1 MMAYVSG
8 FAHDRSRGDRTAPWR
23 HVDPVLVVC
32 STALAALGI
41 VMVYSASK
49 VTYGSYYLTRQGIF
63 VTIGIALMAVFALV
77 DYRRFQDYAWVF
89 YTGACILLLLVVSP
103 FGKSNKGSQA
113 WFQVGPIELQPSEFS
128 KICLILG
135 IAALLAHWRGD
146 IGLRRLGVALG
157 IAAVPLALIMLQ
169 PDLGTALVFIAIVVA
184 MLLVGGVRG
193 RHMLVLTVCG
203 LLVVTG
209 VLRSGALAQ
218 YQQDRLTVFLDADPN
233 LSREGYNLSQSVAAI
248 SNGKLTGDGLFQ
260 GKQTQLGYVPEQ
272 RTDFIFTVV
281 GEELG
286 FVGAVTFLVLMGV
299 IVWRIWRAAALAR
312 DEFGQLI
319 CVGVLAMLVFH
330 TFESVGMATG
340 IMPVTGIP
348 LPFMSYG
355 GSAILSTFIGIGL
368 VLNVH
373 MRRFR

>member
-1 MMAYVSG
+1 
-8 FAHDRSRGDRTAPWR
+8 
-23 HVDPVLVVC
+23 
-32 STALAALGI
+32 
-41 VMVYSASK
+41 
-49 VTYGSYYLTRQGIF
+49 
-63 VTIGIALMAVFALV
+63 
-77 DYRRFQDYAWVF
+77 
-89 YTGACILLLLVVSP
+89 
-103 FGKSNKGSQA
+103 
-113 WFQVGPIELQPSEFS
+113 
-128 KICLILG
+128 
-135 IAALLAHWRGD
+135 
-146 IGLRRLGVALG
+146 
-157 IAAVPLALIMLQ
+157 
-169 PDLGTALVFIAIVVA
+169 
-184 MLLVGGVRG
+184 
-193 RHMLVLTVCG
+193 
-203 LLVVTG
+203 VVTG

-218 YQQDRLTVFLDADPN
+218 YQQDRLTVFLDSEHN
-233 LSREGYNLSQSVAAI
+233 TSGVGYNLNQSVAAI
-248 SNGKLTGDGLFQ
+248 SNGKITGDGLFQ

-286 FVGAVTFLVLMGV
+286 FVGALAFLVLMGV
-299 IVWRIWRAAALAR
+299 VVWRIWRAAALAR

-319 CVGVLAMLVFH
+319 CVGVMAMLVFH

>member
-1 MMAYVSG
+1 MAYVSG
-8 FAHDRSRGDRTAPWR
+8 FGHDRSRGDRTAPWR
-23 HVDPVLVVC
+23 HVDPVLAVC
-32 STALAALGI
+32 AAALAALGI
-41 VMVYSASK
+41 LMVYSASK
-49 VTYGSYYLTRQGIF
+49 VTFGTYYLTRQGIF
-63 VTIGIALMAVFALV
+63 VVVGIALMAVFALV
-77 DYRRFQDYAWVF
+77 DYRKFQDYAWVF
-89 YTGACILLLLVVSP
+89 YGGACLLLLAVVSP
-103 FGKSNKGSQA
+103 FGKNNKGAQA
-113 WFQVGPIELQPSEFS
+113 WFQLGPIELQPSEFS
-128 KICLILG
+128 KICLIMG
-135 IAALLAHWRGD
+135 MAALLAHWRGD
-146 IGLRRLGVALG
+146 IGLKRLAIALGVAG
-157 IAAVPLALIMLQ
+157 VPLALIMLQ
-169 PDLGTALVFIAIVVA
+169 PDLGTALVYIAIVVA
-184 MLLVGGVRG
+184 MLLVGGVKG
-193 RHMLVLTVCG
+193 RHMLVLALCG
-203 LLVVTG
+203 LVLVTG

-218 YQQDRLTVFLDADPN
+218 YQQDRLTVFLDAEHN
-233 LSREGYNLSQSVAAI
+233 TSREGYNLNQSVAAI
-248 SNGKLTGDGLFQ
+248 SNGRITGDGLFQ

-286 FVGAVTFLVLMGV
+286 FVGAVSFLVLMGI
-299 IVWRIWRAAALAR
+299 IVWRIWRTAALAR